1 MTRVL
6 QIRRGNAAQ
15 NNNFT
20 GMPGEITMDT
30 DTKTIR
36 IHDGETLGG
45 VAMARADSVRNSEF
59 DINTVPDDFWAEKI
73 RQFAPDTLTMTE
85 TRPVPISGN
94 TAYINYL
101 VGGDAR
107 PVVCMTTLVCK
118 SPDAGYNIGD
128 EVNAFGIGTRT
139 NPMPNFIFDADGLNL
154 RLMVGGDAFWVM
166 HKDTG
171 EQMFVDDENWN
182 VIFRIYC

>member
-6 QIRRGNAAQ
+6 QIRRGSTEQ

-30 DTKTIR
+30 DAKTIR

-59 DINTVPDDFWAEKI
+59 DINTVPDDFWAEKFA
-73 RQFAPDTLTMTE
+73 QFVPTTLSMTE
-85 TRPVPISGN
+85 TRPVPINGN

-101 VGGDAR
+101 VGGDVR
-107 PVVCMTTLVCK
+107 PIVCTTALVCQ
-118 SPDAGYNIGD
+118 SPDAGYSIED

-154 RLMVGGDAFWVM
+154 RLMVGGDAFWVA

-171 EQMFVDDENWN
+171 RQIFVDDENWA
-182 VIFRIYC
+182 ILFRIYC